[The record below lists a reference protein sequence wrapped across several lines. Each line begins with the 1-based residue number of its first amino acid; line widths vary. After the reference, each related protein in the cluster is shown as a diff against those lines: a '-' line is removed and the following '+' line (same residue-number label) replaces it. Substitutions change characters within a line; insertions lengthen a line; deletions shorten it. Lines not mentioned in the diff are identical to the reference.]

1 MVFFFKKD
9 LQQEDPDLDH
19 SAIRAKHLAI
29 DPTPIGASQER
40 DGRRNVPRRAEPL
53 KRIHLCHVIDEFL
66 RFSVLEEIRGGT
78 PRLYCCYRNSPPTQF
93 FPKGPHKC

>member
-9 LQQEDPDLDH
+9 LQQKDPDLDH

-40 DGRRNVPRRAEPL
+40 DGRRNVPSRAEPL

-66 RFSVLEEIRGGT
+66 RFSVQEEIRGGT
-78 PRLYCCYRNSPPTQF
+78 PRRYVGYRNRPPTKLSRKDPRQ
-93 FPKGPHKC
+93 